1 MQTSPPKSQTEI
13 LNWMSIF
20 LVKKLNQAAQNEDW
34 ARVAATS
41 MIIKAT
47 LECLQEIKE

>member
-20 LVKKLNQAAQNEDW
+20 LVKKLNQAAQNENW
-34 ARVAATS
+34 ATVTATS
-41 MIIKAT
+41 MIIKAVV
-47 LECLQEIKE
+47 ECMEEIRE